1 MSGISSKKQQSDGTT
16 MKFRLVA
23 LSSIIASFGLVHPG
37 QAAPADSAAFKPAAL
52 RPTDA
57 GWIARVQDALNAI
70 HVIKAR
76 FQQIAPDGARSTG
89 QAWLE
94 RPGKMR
100 FDYDKPSPLLL
111 VANQGKIVY
120 QDRELGQ
127 VTTLPLDRTPLGLL
141 LRPDLKLSGDVTVT
155 AFEHGH
161 GLVQVTLVRTATPS
175 EGSLTLILQNRRS
188 PCAPGS
194 SRTRKGVRHR
204 SICSMSRPIRALLR
218 VCLPCPKS
226 RTEPTSITR
235 DRRAYSFP
243 ISRARA

>member
-175 EGSLTLILQNRRS
+175 EGSLTLIFAESPLTLRS
-188 PCAPGS
+188 WVVKDAQGRETQIDLFDVAADQS
-194 SRTRKGVRHR
+194 LAESLF
-204 SICSMSRPIRALLR
+204 AL
-218 VCLPCPKS
+218 PK
-226 RTEPTSITR
+226 EQ
-235 DRRAYSFP
+235 D
-243 ISRARA
+243 

>member
-23 LSSIIASFGLVHPG
+23 LSSIIAGFGLVHPG
-37 QAAPADSAAFKPAAL
+37 HAAPADSAALKPAAL

-175 EGSLTLILQNRRS
+175 EGSLTLIFAESPLTLRS
-188 PCAPGS
+188 WVVKDAQGRETQIDLFDVAADQS
-194 SRTRKGVRHR
+194 LAESLF
-204 SICSMSRPIRALLR
+204 AL
-218 VCLPCPKS
+218 PK
-226 RTEPTSITR
+226 EQ
-235 DRRAYSFP
+235 D
-243 ISRARA
+243 